1 MKKQKLK
8 FVLKDADEKTIEEI
22 ARHPVTDEPT
32 KERIYQE
39 SVKRSKIAD
48 VTESAVSET
57 YHITETRHT
66 SWMQYASMV
75 ACMAVIA
82 GVAGMSIHMK
92 KNTPMTKEL
101 PTATEIA
108 VETPQ
113 PEESEPENV
122 PSEMENDIPVETI
135 FVPQAPIEYDMTT
148 KEGIYGKMLN
158 SVDYFDKAFVAVIE
172 METAEENLIT
182 VMNLWADVTTGQSR
196 EYVER
201 DNVMYENDIP
211 NLVAL
216 NHPPTVE
223 EDEYY
228 GHFTDYCDGSSVYA
242 INPDE
247 KTYRLSSCSPIS
259 RRDDSPI
266 DAEAVRQWFLET
278 HQQENDG
285 QQNYVR
291 FEETEEVI
299 FRHDATSSRVGAKW
313 LQPYSFAMY
322 ALSDFDKWE
331 LGGKVDYIG
340 RECIE
345 IAGDA
350 YGYNWYPEGST
361 FTAYIDEETGCLLR
375 NVVYDADGN
384 LVDWQ
389 VTMAI
394 SFDEE
399 AEIEFPNL
407 DEYTEIKNEPIDME
421 EYYAYKTNSKG
432 ETYGIGGQYAFTWE
446 NYDKLPDLI
455 LFDYDKRND
464 VGYYQRK
471 DEIFEMFPEDPERST
486 YRQEHNKLEGDIPI
500 EVNMYDCEGNFA
512 YTITYYHEP

>member
-1 MKKQKLK
+1 MKKRKLK
-8 FVLKDADEKTIEEI
+8 TVLKQANEKTLEKLAEHTI
-22 ARHPVTDEPT
+22 TDEAT
-32 KERIYQE
+32 KKRIHKA
-39 SVKRSKIAD
+39 VMKNIALSAPQRD
-48 VTESAVSET
+48 VDTQT
-57 YHITETRHT
+57 YHITETRHN
-66 SWMQYASMV
+66 SWMQYASIV
-75 ACMAVIA
+75 ACIVVIGGTT
-82 GVAGMSIHMK
+82 GVGCYL
-92 KNTPMTKEL
+92 KNNAPQTQPIQ
-101 PTATEIA
+101 TATEITA
-108 VETPQ
+108 EEIQPQ
-113 PEESEPENV
+113 PEEI
-122 PSEMENDIPVETI
+122 PSEIENDIPVETI
-135 FVPQAPIEYDMTT
+135 FVPQAPIEYDLTT

-158 SVDYFDKAFVAVIE
+158 SVDYFDKAFVVVIE

-182 VMNLWADVTTGQSR
+182 VMNLWADVTTGQSL
-196 EYVER
+196 EYVKR
-201 DNVMYENDIP
+201 DDIMEENGIP
-211 NLVAL
+211 DLIAL
-216 NHPPTVE
+216 NRPPLVE

-278 HQQENDG
+278 HQQENDE

-331 LGGKVDYIG
+331 LGGKVGYIG

-407 DEYTEIKNEPIDME
+407 DEYTEIKDEPIDME

-446 NYDKLPDLI
+446 NYDLLPDLI

-471 DEIFEMFPEDPERST
+471 DEIFGMFPEDPERHN
-486 YRQEHNKLEGDIPI
+486 YRQEFNKLEGDIPI

>member
-1 MKKQKLK
+1 MKKRKLK
-8 FVLKDADEKTIEEI
+8 TVLRQADDKTLETI
-22 ARHPVTDEPT
+22 AQHPVTDEAT
-32 KERIYQE
+32 KKRIYKAVE
-39 SVKRSKIAD
+39 KSVEIVDTSQDA
-48 VTESAVSET
+48 VTET
-57 YHITETRHT
+57 YQAEIRHT

-75 ACMAVIA
+75 ACVAVIA
-82 GVAGMSIHMK
+82 GTAGIGFHL
-92 KNTPMTKEL
+92 KNNAPKTQPIQ
-101 PTATEIA
+101 TATEITA
-108 VETPQ
+108 ENPQ
-113 PEESEPENV
+113 PEELAPPEI
-122 PSEMENDIPVETI
+122 ENDIPVETI
-135 FVPQAPIEYDMTT
+135 FVPQAPIEYDLTT

-158 SVDYFDKAFVAVIE
+158 SVDYFDKVFVAVIE

-182 VMNLWADVTTGQSR
+182 VMNLWADVTTGQSL
-196 EYVER
+196 EYVKR
-201 DNVMYENDIP
+201 DNVTEENGIP
-211 NLVAL
+211 DLIAL
-216 NHPPTVE
+216 NRPPLVE

-228 GHFTDYCDGSSVYA
+228 GHFTNYCDGKSIYDISM
-242 INPDE
+242 NE
-247 KTYRLSSCSPIS
+247 KNYRLISYSPS
-259 RRDDSPI
+259 HCRDDSPI

-278 HQQENDG
+278 YQQENDE

-291 FEETEEVI
+291 FAETEEEPL
-299 FRHDATSSRVGAKW
+299 FRNDATSSRVGAKW
-313 LQPYSFAMY
+313 LQPYSFATY

-331 LGGKVDYIG
+331 LGGKVGYIG

-384 LVDWQ
+384 LLDWQ

-394 SFDEE
+394 SFDED

-432 ETYGIGGQYAFTWE
+432 ETYGIGGQYEFSWE
-446 NYDKLPDLI
+446 NYDLLPDLI

-464 VGYYQRK
+464 MEYYQRK
-471 DEIFEMFPEDPERST
+471 DEIFEMFPEDPERHN
-486 YRQEHNKLEGDIPI
+486 YRQEFNKLEGDIPI